1 MGETFVWADIVSLL
15 FSLANEPIVP
25 EVKIVDGALDLFG
38 SHVLVP
44 LPAGDHQ
51 VFGWGD
57 LCCHGFASY

>member
-1 MGETFVWADIVSLL
+1 MGETFVWADIVSPL
-15 FSLANEPIVP
+15 FSLVNEPIVP
-25 EVKIVDGALDLFG
+25 DIKIVDGALDLFR